1 MRLKPNN
8 SRMTEAEADL
18 EVDRRDAH
26 WRSQGCP
33 VLNDLCRVDCHSYN
47 DAYKKMTGSGHKD
60 KKDWQVK
67 DGYCSSPLVTGTI
80 EHEGCWHMKGEGL

>member
-1 MRLKPNN
+1 MRLERNFR
-8 SRMTEAEADL
+8 RMTEAEADD
-18 EVDRRDAH
+18 EVKRREKH

-33 VLNDLCRVDCHSYN
+33 VLKDLCRLSCHSYN

-67 DGYCSSPLVTGTI
+67 DGYCSSPLVTGII
-80 EHEGCWHMKGEGL
+80 EHKGCECGGS